1 MTSLHFFG
9 CSLTA
14 GDELSDD
21 IFFPWK
27 ATCKSGTEYFQRRN
41 KELLVGNLSDKY
53 EESNRA
59 LAYPALINN
68 ELYKTHSYAKNGAS
82 LRENIYRIL
91 KLIYENNN
99 IGAIFLQLP
108 PPGREMHVIGK
119 DFVTTLRFA
128 EAKTVFTG
136 KEDAISKYITAK
148 LMSHYN
154 MQYSLEDL
162 MDLMMLNGLA
172 RQRNIKLCI
181 INITN
186 QIETRLEDLKKSN
199 EFQFIYDN
207 ILKEITLIN
216 LPDHLKGRQTLAGH
230 LTKSAHQ
237 EFAELIQAMLPDILN
252 SQA

>member
-1 MTSLHFFG
+1 MINLHFFG

-21 IFFPWK
+21 EFFPWK
-27 ATCKSGTEYFQRRN
+27 ATYKSGTEYFQRRN
-41 KELLVGNLSDKY
+41 KELLDSNLSNKY

-68 ELYKTHSYAKNGAS
+68 DVYKTYSYAKNGAS

-99 IGAIFLQLP
+99 IDAIFLQVP
-108 PPGREMHVIGK
+108 PPGREMHVFGR
-119 DFVTTLRFA
+119 DFVTTLRFSD
-128 EAKTVFTG
+128 AKIILTG
-136 KEDAISKYITAK
+136 NEDAVSKYINAK
-148 LMSHYN
+148 LMSHSN
-154 MQYSLEDL
+154 KQYSLEDL
-162 MDLMMLNGLA
+162 MDLIMLNGLA
-172 RQRNIKLCI
+172 RQKNIKLCI
-181 INITN
+181 INMTN

-216 LPDHLKGRQTLAGH
+216 LPNHLKGRQTLAGH